1 MTPTGQP
8 ATHRLDA
15 IDLMRIER
23 IYGLQISP
31 SGEQVAY
38 LLRVADVDADLDYDT
53 LWLAE
58 HDEASDAWRTTCL
71 IERVANLHAV
81 TEGEAPQWSPD
92 GRSLAFLSNATG
104 SLQAHVHEIATGV
117 TRRLTSLPEGVSSPR
132 WSPDGRYIAVIS
144 ADRPSGWA
152 ADNPHIRHVTEL
164 VYRLDHRG
172 YDVDRFEH
180 LWLVDVG
187 SGSASQLTL
196 GQQDD
201 GPAAWSPD
209 GRRIAFE
216 RDGHVSVIDVTDMGA
231 PGGRE
236 VDAAINVSAGAAY
249 AASPAWSP
257 DGSRLVAIGTFEGD
271 GMGLNSPVVLVVDPT
286 GATPPATLYAPDR
299 MSIGDAPDFDTSIPM
314 GLAPTWTRDGT
325 AILFTAAQAGH
336 MGLYRLDST
345 GGSPILVLGGE
356 RAIWGVSQ
364 DAAGGLAFAASSW
377 DDPGEVYV
385 CDAGGDEEVRIT
397 NLRAQALG
405 DRTLIQPEAFT
416 VPTSDGR
423 YILDAWLFRP
433 VDFDPAR
440 TYPLVQV
447 VHGGPEGCSG
457 PNFVFE
463 IQVLANRGF
472 NVVVQ
477 NTRGGTSYG
486 EAFCL
491 VIMKDGFGQE
501 WGVNEEQDFWDVLDA
516 AVERGGIDPK
526 RVGISGHSYG
536 GFMAAWMPG
545 RTDRYRAAV
554 ASGPVTSN
562 VSWRWT
568 GPFGQLEAPENSH
581 WERLDWWWSQSPLSM
596 VPAMTA
602 PMLFITGE
610 QDFNTPAEQA
620 EQLYKA
626 LHLKG
631 VPTEMIRWVDAD
643 HGASTRGHP
652 SVRQARAQVIA
663 DWFARWL

>member
-1 MTPTGQP
+1 
-8 ATHRLDA
+8 
-15 IDLMRIER
+15 MRIER

-31 SGEQVAY
+31 TGGRVAY
-38 LLRVADVDADLDYDT
+38 LLRVADVDADLDHDT

-58 HDEASDAWRTTCL
+58 PDPASGEWRTRCL
-71 IERVANLHAV
+71 IERISDLHSI
-81 TEGEAPQWSPD
+81 TENEPPQWSPD
-92 GRSLAFLSNATG
+92 GHWLAFLSNASGRTQ
-104 SLQAHVHEIATGV
+104 LHLCEVATGR
-117 TRRLTSLPEGVSSPR
+117 TRQLMSLSGGASAPR
-132 WSPDGRYIAVIS
+132 WSPDGRRIAVTS
-144 ADRPSGWA
+144 TDRPGGWA
-152 ADNPHIRHVTEL
+152 ADNPHIRHVTEAY
-164 VYRLDHRG
+164 YRSDLRG
-172 YDVDRFEH
+172 YDLDHFEH
-180 LWLVDVG
+180 LWLVDVQ
-187 SGSASQLTL
+187 SSSASQLTF

-216 RDGHVSVIDVTDMGA
+216 RDGHVFVIEVAPAGA
-231 PGGRE
+231 EGRSGD
-236 VDAAINVSAGAAY
+236 DAAIRVSTGAAH
-249 AASPAWSP
+249 ATSPAWSP
-257 DGSRLVAIGTFEGD
+257 DGTRLVALGTFEGD
-271 GMGLNSPVVLVVDPT
+271 GMGLNSPVVLIVDPA
-286 GATPPATLYAPDR
+286 GATPPSTLYAPDL
-299 MSIGDAPDFDTSIPM
+299 MSIGDSPDFDTSIPM
-314 GLAPTWTRDGT
+314 GLAPTWTPDGT

-336 MGLYRLDST
+336 MGLYRLAPT
-345 GGSPILVLGGE
+345 GGSPGLVLGGE

-364 DAAGGLAFAASSW
+364 DSAGRLAFAASSW

-385 CDAGGDEEVRIT
+385 SDATGNGEVRIT
-397 NLRAQALG
+397 DLRERSLG
-405 DRTLIQPEAFT
+405 DRTLITPETFK
-416 VPTSDGR
+416 VPTRDGLHV
-423 YILDAWLFRP
+423 LDAWLFRP
-433 VDFDPAR
+433 VDFDPAL
-440 TYPLVQV
+440 TYPLVQI

-463 IQVLANRGF
+463 IQVLASRGF

-501 WGVNEEQDFWDVLDA
+501 WGVREEQDFWDVLDA
-516 AVERGGIDPK
+516 AIDRGGIDPQ
-526 RVGISGHSYG
+526 RIGISGHSYG

-568 GPFGQLEAPENSH
+568 GPFGQLEAPENSQ

-631 VPTEMIRWVDAD
+631 VPTEMIRWVDAG

-652 SVRQARAQVIA
+652 SVRRARAQVIA